1 MIPRHLGMQGND
13 AMYSNAKVWMQT
25 FDCCCTLQFKIIT
38 SYGDSQPIESG
49 WYCLLRDQCFRLH
62 LKFGIAIAQQESCW
76 RSQQSAVSCQQSA
89 DSSQQSAVSSQQ
101 SAVSSQQSA
110 VSSQRLCR
118 SHSQGARGGPKSG
131 IVFFELVW
139 RLLCCAYASDSTEN
153 KGLLTDQ
160 ALLLSKESLFRQQAL
175 DLLVQTLLF
184 YACYF
189 TD

>member
-1 MIPRHLGMQGND
+1 MQGND

-89 DSSQQSAVSSQQ
+89 DSSQQSAVSVCVEVIVKGQGEG
-101 SAVSSQQSA
+101 
-110 VSSQRLCR
+110 R
-118 SHSQGARGGPKSG
+118 SLAL
-131 IVFFELVW
+131 FFLSW
-139 RLLCCAYASDSTEN
+139 YGDCCVVPMQVT
-153 KGLLTDQ
+153 
-160 ALLLSKESLFRQQAL
+160 ALK
-175 DLLVQTLLF
+175 TK
-184 YACYF
+184 AC
-189 TD
+189 